1 MQIGFV
7 GLGAMGSA
15 MAARLLAAGHEVHV
29 YNRTAQRA
37 EDLRVRG
44 AKVAATPGE
53 AVAAA
58 QVVVTMV
65 SDDAALEAVTFGD
78 AGIAAGLRPQALHVG
93 MSTIGVE
100 AARQVA
106 SRHGAKGQRYVSAPV
121 FGRPDAAAQGKLF
134 IMAAGADADVQAA
147 APVLDQLGQSTN
159 VIGPEPWQ
167 ANLVK
172 LVGNFML
179 MSMVETLAEAAVVA
193 DKAGVPSAKV
203 LDALTGTL
211 FNAPPY
217 RNYGGAV
224 AAQRFRPAGF
234 GLPLAQKDN
243 RLLLAAA
250 DALGVP
256 LPLASLL
263 HDRFLGVRARGI
275 GEGHDLAA
283 LAVGAMADAGL
294 RWNEG

>member
-15 MAARLLAAGHEVHV
+15 MAARLLDAGHAVHV
-29 YNRTAQRA
+29 HNRTPQRA
-37 EDLRVRG
+37 EALRERG
-44 AKVAATPGE
+44 ASVGATPAE
-53 AVAAA
+53 AAAHA

-65 SDDAALEAVTFGD
+65 SDDAALDQVTFGKD
-78 AGIAAGLRPQALHVG
+78 GIAAGLRDGAVHVG
-93 MSTIGVE
+93 MSTIGVD
-100 AARQVA
+100 AARRIA
-106 SRHGAKGQRYVSAPV
+106 SLHRAQGQRYVSVPV

-134 IMAAGADADVQAA
+134 LMAGGAADDLQIAR
-147 APVLDQLGQSTN
+147 PVLEQLGQSTHT
-159 VIGPEPWQ
+159 IGPDPWQ

-172 LVGNFML
+172 LLGNFML
-179 MSMVETLAEAAVVA
+179 MSMVETLGETAALA
-193 DKAGVPSAKV
+193 DKAGVPAAKAIE
-203 LDALTGTL
+203 ALTGTI

-217 RNYGGAV
+217 RNYGAAV

-275 GEGHDLAA
+275 GEGHDLSA
-283 LAVGAMADAGL
+283 LAIGALADAGV
-294 RWNEG
+294 RWNET